1 VSGTPDGDGPV
12 PAAHPPTWSEG
23 GPNLGQRV
31 LYAVVR
37 SAIVGFCRVFWRLE
51 LTGRD
56 HVPRTGPFILAPV
69 HRSNIDTPAVA
80 AVTRRR
86 LRYMG
91 KDSLWK
97 FRWSAWFFRNMG
109 GFPVHRGTPDREA
122 LRWASSVV
130 EAGEPVVM
138 FPEGTRQDGPLVEHV
153 LDGVAFVALREGVPI
168 LPVGIG
174 GSDRAMPKG
183 SRGLRPVK
191 VTMVIGAP
199 IAVAAPAPGER
210 VPRRAVR
217 ELSERLQAELQLLY
231 DEAQARA
238 GR

>member
-1 VSGTPDGDGPV
+1 MSRSGADGR
-12 PAAHPPTWSEG
+12 PTV
-23 GPNLGQRV
+23 GQRL
-31 LYAVVR
+31 LYRLVRGAVVC
-37 SAIVGFCRVFWRLE
+37 FCRAFWRLSV
-51 LTGRD
+51 TGRE
-56 HVPRTGPFILAPV
+56 HVPDGPFILAPV
-69 HRSNIDTPAVA
+69 HRSNIDTPVVA

-130 EAGEPVVM
+130 AGGEPVVM
-138 FPEGTRQDGPLVEHV
+138 FPEGTRQEGPIVEHV

-174 GSDRAMPKG
+174 GSDRAMA
-183 SRGLRPVK
+183 RGARLPRPVR
-191 VTMVIGAP
+191 VTMVIGPPIPATAP
-199 IAVAAPAPGER
+199 GAGER

-217 ELSERLQAELQLLY
+217 ELTVRLRDELQLLY

>member
-1 VSGTPDGDGPV
+1 VNDGAGSGRAPGEARRPV
-12 PAAHPPTWSEG
+12 PPTF
-23 GPNLGQRV
+23 GQRL
-31 LYAVVR
+31 LYRVVR
-37 SAIVGFCRVFWRLE
+37 AAVVGFCRAFWRMEVL
-51 LTGRD
+51 GRE
-56 HVPRTGPFILAPV
+56 HVPARGPYILAPV

-80 AVTRRR
+80 AVTTRR

-91 KDSLWK
+91 KDSLWRY
-97 FRWSAWFFRNMG
+97 RWSAWFFDNMG
-109 GFPVHRGTPDREA
+109 GYPVHRGTPDREA
-122 LRWASSVV
+122 LRWASSVTR
-130 EAGEPVVM
+130 AGEPVVM
-138 FPEGTRQDGPLVEHV
+138 FPEGTRQEGPIVENV

-183 SRGLRPVK
+183 TRLLRPVK
-191 VTMVIGAP
+191 VAMVIGPP
-199 IAVAAPAPGER
+199 IPVATPEPGER

-217 ELSERLQAELQLLY
+217 ELTVRLRDELQLLY